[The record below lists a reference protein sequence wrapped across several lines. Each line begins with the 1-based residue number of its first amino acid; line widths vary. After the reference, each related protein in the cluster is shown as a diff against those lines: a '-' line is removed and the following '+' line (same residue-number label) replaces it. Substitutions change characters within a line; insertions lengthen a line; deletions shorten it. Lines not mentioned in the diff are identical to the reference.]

1 MSSNDPL
8 PFHRCHG
15 NRSDF
20 LDIYQLQGKSL
31 CSLMWELQNC
41 FSPATPPP
49 SRIRR
54 LRCILNRT
62 RETLARLYFS
72 LLLKLRLWD
81 TTLVLSSQTI
91 TSQSYVLRV
100 VPVLSERG
108 LFDLFTVVVKL
119 SASKF
124 SLGFYY
130 FHLHAMQRL
139 LQETASHSLFGV
151 QYPKL
156 VGAF

>member
-41 FSPATPPP
+41 FSPAPPPP
-49 SRIRR
+49 SHPPTQMYSKS
-54 LRCILNRT
+54 NPWDT
-62 RETLARLYFS
+62 GTPVFS
-72 LLLKLRLWD
+72 LFLKFRLWD

-91 TSQSYVLRV
+91 TSQSYLLLV
-100 VPVLSERG
+100 VPVLPGRG
-108 LFDLFTVVVKL
+108 LCDLFAVVVKL
-119 SASKF
+119 SPSRF
-124 SLGFYY
+124 SLWFYY
-130 FHLHAMQRL
+130 FHPYVMRRL
-139 LQETASHSLFGV
+139 LPEAASDSFFGV
-151 QYPKL
+151 QYPKF